1 MSYSQRLGGP
11 VCILNQHKIL
21 ELNKTQGS
29 LTFQRLSTAGYIE
42 IRIAVSVGLALFRGM
57 TLFFYFSVM
66 HSSIKNV
73 PRLAKTLKARGQAY
87 GSLIP
92 LVTK

>member
-29 LTFQRLSTAGYIE
+29 LTFQRLSTAGYTE
-42 IRIAVSVGLALFRGM
+42 IRIAVSVGLTLFREM
-57 TLFFYFSVM
+57 TLFFTFQSCTVLQK
-66 HSSIKNV
+66 HPHV
-73 PRLAKTLKARGQAY
+73 LE
-87 GSLIP
+87 
-92 LVTK
+92 

>member
-57 TLFFYFSVM
+57 TLCFLFFSHAQFYKKCPTFCNDSE
-66 HSSIKNV
+66 
-73 PRLAKTLKARGQAY
+73 G
-87 GSLIP
+87 
-92 LVTK
+92 